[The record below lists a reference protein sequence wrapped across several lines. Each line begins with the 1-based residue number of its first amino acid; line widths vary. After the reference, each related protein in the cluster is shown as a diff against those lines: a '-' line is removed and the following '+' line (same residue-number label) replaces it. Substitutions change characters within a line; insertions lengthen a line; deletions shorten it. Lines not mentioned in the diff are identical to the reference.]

1 MKRTNAENQA
11 IMLKKKIKSF
21 FTKTVRMRK
30 LDLCPVKNI
39 LATSLDKWSLFVLY
53 NLGYNQTM
61 RFNELK
67 NRIDKISSRM
77 LSLTLKRLEQNNL
90 VNRKVYAEV
99 PPKVEY
105 SLTPL
110 GRGFTDRVIDL
121 SQWFIDQSEVQNQC
135 NCMNV
140 EEIEIQP

>member
-1 MKRTNAENQA
+1 MKRTNVDNQPL
-11 IMLKKKIKSF
+11 MLKEKIKVF
-21 FTKTVRMRK
+21 FKKSVAMRK
-30 LDLCPVKNI
+30 IDLCPVKNI

-90 VNRKVYAEV
+90 IMRKVYAEV
-99 PPKVEY
+99 PPRVEY

-110 GRGFTDRVIDL
+110 GQGFTDKVIDL
-121 SQWFIDQSEVQNQC
+121 SQWFIDQSEVQMQC
-135 NCMNV
+135 QCMTLD
-140 EEIEIQP
+140 EPEKQG